1 MIAFLALFRI
11 PQWAMLSKIQ
21 RRYVWRHC
29 VHPLLNRSPIRLTQN
44 ILSFLLIMVAYGLGA
59 LSIPP
64 LFIGTTVLSVIL
76 IPELVELWVISQHRN
91 DIESYIQS
99 HESEIQSA
107 W

>member
-29 VHPLLNRSPIRLTQN
+29 VHPLLIRSPIRLTQN
-44 ILSFLLIMVAYGLGA
+44 ILSFLLIMAAYALGA
-59 LSIPP
+59 LSSPP

-76 IPELVELWVISQHRN
+76 IPELIELWVIAQHRN
-91 DIESYIQS
+91 DIESYIQI

-107 W
+107 A